1 MSLVIRAGEEKNV
14 WIAVKLCKSV
24 VAFLWD
30 STKVYIDK
38 FTGEKLFHIK
48 ITSYKVV
55 KLLLVFSAFIKL
67 GVNFKRFS
75 SKSIELRR
83 NKLDIFFDTTVADSE
98 FLCLV
103 KFECQSG

>member
-14 WIAVKLCKSV
+14 WIAIKLCKSV
-24 VAFLWD
+24 IAFLWN

-38 FTGEKLFHIK
+38 FTSEKLFHIK

-67 GVNFKRFS
+67 CINFKRFG
-75 SKSIELRR
+75 SKSIKLRR
-83 NKLDIFFDTTVADSE
+83 NELDILFDTTVADSK
-98 FLCLV
+98 FLCLA